1 MNRIGRRM
9 LLAGCFG
16 ALVATAHAQ
25 GSGSG
30 TTGNQGA
37 GPGMMGSGTS
47 PGGMGPGGGGPYGT
61 GPGGMGPGGM
71 GPGGMGPGGMGPG
84 GMGPG
89 GMRGGG
95 PGGMRGGGLGHMTD
109 PAGYLASLEQQLAIT
124 PAQKPAWDEYAQT
137 VTGVAT
143 QMQGVRETMW
153 QAMPTAS
160 WEERQTMM
168 NQMFQARQDSYAT
181 VHAAAQKLTEALTPA
196 QRNKAAGLLP
206 GLMPRGRGA
215 PR

>member
-1 MNRIGRRM
+1 MDRIGRRM
-9 LLAGCFG
+9 LLAACFG
-16 ALVATAHAQ
+16 AIVATAHAQ
-25 GSGSG
+25 PTGPGMM
-30 TTGNQGA
+30 GNQGA
-37 GPGMMGSGTS
+37 GPGVMGSGTS
-47 PGGMGPGGGGPYGT
+47 PGGTGPGGGGPYGT

-71 GPGGMGPGGMGPG
+71 GPGGGRGGM
-84 GMGPG
+84 
-89 GMRGGG
+89 G

-137 VTGVAT
+137 VTGVST

-181 VHAAAQKLTEALTPA
+181 VHAAAQKLTESLTPA
-196 QRNKAAGLLP
+196 QRSKAAGLLP